1 VRTLGDFRIEFSFI
15 RSTLRVKTV
24 TSLKSCSA
32 GGTTT
37 LRESLGKEKRS
48 IAMTAVKE
56 GLTEERERAGDA
68 GPIDEL
74 PPEVRVPPA
83 RPFSASKPSPDVIP
97 RRVGAP
103 TDRAFPLLPAQIMYH
118 ILSFLPRSA
127 GTANAL
133 VGVCKGWR
141 EAILGDEDYL
151 SSLKF
156 SLDTSQPFRGME
168 TVRGAVAHRRTWA
181 YADRHNRAA
190 IGGGTTRV
198 HTAGKGATVP
208 ALLLRASEV
217 GANATALETIAVLRE
232 AQGDVATAYRSWRK
246 AASLGSCLAQFKL
259 GEIFYRGLG
268 NQGVDGEEA
277 LFWLNKSMKGDKLAV
292 ECRATAAGIM
302 GFLHLD
308 GEGTQACNQSAI
320 KWFKVAADNGC
331 AEALKTLGWLYST
344 GQY

>member
-1 VRTLGDFRIEFSFI
+1 
-15 RSTLRVKTV
+15 
-24 TSLKSCSA
+24 
-32 GGTTT
+32 
-37 LRESLGKEKRS
+37 
-48 IAMTAVKE
+48 MTAVKE
-56 GLTEERERAGDA
+56 GLTEERESAGDA

-83 RPFSASKPSPDVIP
+83 RPFQIKTESRSSSRDEFVPRLTARIP
-97 RRVGAP
+97 
-103 TDRAFPLLPAQIMYH
+103 FLPAQIMYH

>member
-1 VRTLGDFRIEFSFI
+1 
-15 RSTLRVKTV
+15 
-24 TSLKSCSA
+24 
-32 GGTTT
+32 
-37 LRESLGKEKRS
+37 
-48 IAMTAVKE
+48 
-56 GLTEERERAGDA
+56 
-68 GPIDEL
+68 
-74 PPEVRVPPA
+74 
-83 RPFSASKPSPDVIP
+83 
-97 RRVGAP
+97 
-103 TDRAFPLLPAQIMYH
+103 MYH

-141 EAILGDEDYL
+141 EAILTDDAYL
-151 SSLKF
+151 GSLNF
-156 SLDTSQPFRGME
+156 SLVASQPFKGME

-181 YADRHNRAA
+181 YADRHARAIDGA
-190 IGGGTTRV
+190 ASTTTTTTTTGMETV
-198 HTAGKGATVP
+198 KGGATVP
-208 ALLLRASEV
+208 ALLRRAADV
-217 GANATALETIAVLRE
+217 GSNATALETLATLFE
-232 AQGDVATAYRSWRK
+232 ARGDVAGAYRSWRK

-277 LFWLNKSMKGDKLAV
+277 LFWLSKAMKSATLAP

-308 GEGTQACNQSAI
+308 GEGTAACNVTAI
-320 KWFKVAADNGC
+320 KWFKVAAENGC

>member
-1 VRTLGDFRIEFSFI
+1 
-15 RSTLRVKTV
+15 
-24 TSLKSCSA
+24 
-32 GGTTT
+32 
-37 LRESLGKEKRS
+37 
-48 IAMTAVKE
+48 
-56 GLTEERERAGDA
+56 
-68 GPIDEL
+68 
-74 PPEVRVPPA
+74 
-83 RPFSASKPSPDVIP
+83 
-97 RRVGAP
+97 
-103 TDRAFPLLPAQIMYH
+103 MYH

-190 IGGGTTRV
+190 IGGGTNRV
-198 HTAGKGATVP
+198 HAAGKGATVP

-277 LFWLNKSMKGDKLAV
+277 LFWLNKSMKGD
-292 ECRATAAGIM
+292 ETRSAA
-302 GFLHLD
+302 HL
-308 GEGTQACNQSAI
+308 
-320 KWFKVAADNGC
+320 
-331 AEALKTLGWLYST
+331 
-344 GQY
+344 